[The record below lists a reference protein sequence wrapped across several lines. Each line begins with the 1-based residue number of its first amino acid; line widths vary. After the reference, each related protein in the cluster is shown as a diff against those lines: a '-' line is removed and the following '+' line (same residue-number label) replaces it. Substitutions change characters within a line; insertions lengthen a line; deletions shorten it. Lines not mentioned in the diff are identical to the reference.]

1 MKLLMPLRVPEL
13 APSLGRIIVPRRQH
27 EPWVPL
33 DDIRE
38 ELATRVLELGG
49 EGRSAAAR
57 EDEKGTAAGSDA
69 RARVLETT
77 GRRAWAAA
85 WDHAV
90 RRAASRVADALDAE
104 LTRTAQRVR
113 LPRRRL
119 GRLLL
124 NNAEK
129 RALAARL
136 GTGGGTFVA
145 ALDELEAAAARAA
158 QASVLEKDA
167 HADWQDA
174 LRTVARRLEAAWLA
188 LEDEVKEERARWQ
201 PEIDQLATWRPK
213 VWPVIVGWIPVA
225 VLLVWLG
232 LVLGGYLPAPA
243 WLAARLGF

>member
-13 APSLGRIIVPRRQH
+13 APSLGRVIVPRRQK

-49 EGRSAAAR
+49 EGRAAADR
-57 EDEKGTAAGSDA
+57 ETDGAD
-69 RARVLETT
+69 RARILETT
-77 GRRAWAAA
+77 GRRAWGAA

-90 RRAASRVADALDAE
+90 RRAAARVAEALDAE
-104 LTRTAQRVR
+104 LTRSAQRVR

-119 GRLLL
+119 RRRLL
-124 NNAEK
+124 NSAEK
-129 RALAARL
+129 RAIAARL

-158 QASVLEKDA
+158 AASVLEKDA
-167 HADWQDA
+167 HAGWQEA

-188 LEDEVKEERARWQ
+188 LEDEVEEERSRWQ
-201 PEIDQLATWRPK
+201 PEIDTLAAWRPTL
-213 VWPVIVGWIPVA
+213 WPVVVA
-225 VLLVWLG
+225 WVPLGVLLLWLG